1 MTTHPA
7 AYPGSMQRVSSDDMM
22 PAPAR
27 EQSLLARIEQLERDA
42 AQMRQALRERDGQLQ
57 QAEHLRDANE
67 HLVMAAIEAQ
77 GLRDDAEATNR
88 RQNEFLAML
97 AHELRN
103 PLAPIGMAGALLARA
118 PNASP
123 QVLQM
128 TNVVKRQVDH
138 MSRLLD
144 DLLDAA
150 RISGGKIKLT
160 RAPVALADVLA
171 QAIETVMPRLKERQ
185 QKLIVDVPGASIVLD
200 VDAVRLTQVFTNL
213 LGNASKYTGD
223 HGQVRLAVAIDDGVA
238 TVTVS
243 DNGTGIG
250 ADVLPHIFDLFTQ
263 GPRSLARSEGGL
275 GVGLNVV
282 SNLVTMHGGRVEARS
297 DGIGHGSTFTVTLPR
312 PVTALAAMPDALAP
326 ALASNGC
333 AILLIED
340 NVDACDTLKHLLALE
355 GHTVATAYDGSAGL
369 AAALDGSFEVIVCD
383 IGLPGLDGYEVVRRL
398 RASNDGAAPYVI
410 ALSGYCQAEDRA
422 RALEAGFDQYVVKPI
437 QPEALLA
444 LIGAEA
450 CQLRRASMHQ

>member
-1 MTTHPA
+1 MTTPSSFD
-7 AYPGSMQRVSSDDMM
+7 PGSMQRAGCDEAGV
-22 PAPAR
+22 PAR
-27 EQSLLARIEQLERDA
+27 DDTLQARIDLLEEEA
-42 AQMRQALRERDGQLQ
+42 ARLRHALRERDVLAQH
-57 QAEHLRDANE
+57 AERLREANE
-67 HLVMAAIEAQ
+67 HLVVAALEAQ

-118 PNASP
+118 PDASP
-123 QVLQM
+123 QVLKM
-128 TNVVKRQVDH
+128 SDVVKRQVDH

-150 RISGGKIKLT
+150 RISGGKIKL
-160 RAPVALADVLA
+160 AKQPVVLADVLA

-185 QKLIVDVPGASIVLD
+185 QELIVDVPPDATVLD
-200 VDAVRLTQVFTNL
+200 VDGVRLTQVFTNL

-223 HGQVRLAVAIDDGVA
+223 RGQVRLAVAVDAETA
-238 TVTVS
+238 TVTVA

-282 SNLVTMHGGRVEARS
+282 SNLVTMHGGQVAAHS
-297 DGIGHGSTFTVTLPR
+297 AGLGQGSTFVVTLPVSR
-312 PVTALAAMPDALAP
+312 TALAPVLTTPP
-326 ALASNGC
+326 ALLPAGGR
-333 AILLIED
+333 AVLLIED
-340 NVDACDTLKHLLALE
+340 NVDACDTLGHLLTME
-355 GHTVATAYDGSAGL
+355 GHTVATAYDGAAGL
-369 AAALDGSFEVIVCD
+369 ARALQERFDVIVCD

-398 RASNDGAAPYVI
+398 RGATGAACPYAV
-410 ALSGYCQAEDRA
+410 ALSGYCQAEDRT
-422 RALEAGFDQYVVKPI
+422 RALAAGFDQYVVKPI

-444 LIGAEA
+444 IIGATA
-450 CQLRRASMHQ
+450 SRAQ